1 MTTSEKCA
9 VDTNI
14 LIYLHD
20 DNEIH
25 KKQVAIDILR
35 KKPVM
40 PSQVISEYLNVL
52 KRLTKE
58 PKLRLIEHCL
68 ITMEDCQIV
77 STNIELVKKAKDLI
91 IRYYFQLYDSLIVAA
106 ALISGCGSLYSE
118 DLQHNFLVE
127 NRLRII
133 NPFL

>member
-91 IRYYFQLYDSLIVAA
+91 IRYDFQLYDSLIVAA
-106 ALISGCGSLYSE
+106 ALISGCNCLYSE

>member
-91 IRYYFQLYDSLIVAA
+91 IRYDFQLYDSLIVAA
-106 ALISGCGSLYSE
+106 ALISGCNCLYSE

-127 NRLRII
+127 NRIRII

>member
-1 MTTSEKCA
+1 MTMNKKFA
-9 VDTNI
+9 VDTNV

-20 DNEIH
+20 ENEVH
-25 KKQVAIDILR
+25 KKQVAIEILKR
-35 KKPVM
+35 KPVL
-40 PSQVISEYLNVL
+40 PSQVISEYMNVL

-58 PKLRLIEHCL
+58 PKLRIIEHCL
-68 ITMEDCQIV
+68 ITIEDCHIV
-77 STNIELVKKAKDLI
+77 STNIELLEKAKDLI
-91 IRYYFQLYDSLIVAA
+91 IRYDFQLYDSLIVAA
-106 ALISGCGSLYSE
+106 ALLSGCGILYSE

>member
-1 MTTSEKCA
+1 MTMNKKFA
-9 VDTNI
+9 VDTNV

-20 DNEIH
+20 ENEVH
-25 KKQVAIDILR
+25 KKQVAIEIL
-35 KKPVM
+35 KEKPVL
-40 PSQVISEYLNVL
+40 PSQVISEYMNVL

-58 PKLRLIEHCL
+58 PKLRIIEHCL
-68 ITMEDCQIV
+68 ITIEDCHIV
-77 STNIELVKKAKDLI
+77 STNIELLEKAKDLI
-91 IRYYFQLYDSLIVAA
+91 IRYDFQLYDSLIVAA
-106 ALISGCGSLYSE
+106 ALLSGCRILYSE

>member
-1 MTTSEKCA
+1 MTMNEKFA
-9 VDTNI
+9 VDTNV

-20 DNEIH
+20 ENEVH
-25 KKQVAIDILR
+25 KKQVAVEIL
-35 KKPVM
+35 KNKPVL
-40 PSQVISEYLNVL
+40 PSQVISEYMNVL

-58 PKLRLIEHCL
+58 PKLRIIEHCL
-68 ITMEDCQIV
+68 ITIEDCHIV
-77 STNIELVKKAKDLI
+77 STNIELLEKAKDLI
-91 IRYYFQLYDSLIVAA
+91 IRYDFQLYDSLIVAA
-106 ALISGCGSLYSE
+106 ALLSGCGILYSE